1 MADQPAPR
9 EDTRTA
15 PPDAGEA
22 SDRPTSDGEPEDSS
36 DSAKPKQE
44 LAEERTAWAKE
55 RTLLAKQRTF
65 AAWLRT
71 GLSSVAVGFAA
82 AEFLGDLEPQWVVKT
97 ASALLVVAGAVIFVI
112 GFIGYRDV
120 FRKLQREGV
129 QGVSPWIIGAVT
141 LAMLLGAA
149 LLLYSVVGE

>member
-1 MADQPAPR
+1 MADGQA
-9 EDTRTA
+9 EMGESA
-15 PPDAGEA
+15 DAEEQSA
-22 SDRPTSDGEPEDSS
+22 SRR
-36 DSAKPKQE
+36 E
-44 LAEERTAWAKE
+44 LAEDRTDWAQE

-71 GLSSVAVGFAA
+71 GLASVAVGFGA
-82 AEFLGDLEPQWVVKT
+82 AELLGDLEPRWVVKA
-97 ASALLVVAGAVIFVI
+97 ASSLLVLAGAVIFVI
-112 GFIGYRDV
+112 GFTGYSST

-149 LLLYSVVGE
+149 LLLFAVLGE